1 MNEKTVEELMERRT
15 QIASEVE
22 HEGAD
27 LDALEAEAR
36 SINEELERR
45 AREEQKKV
53 ELRKAVAKGEGEK
66 IKEFKEERE
75 KPMTM
80 NEIRSSKE
88 YLNAYVNG
96 IKKDDF
102 SECRALMYEKREEP
116 ASLSPLLTV
125 NAEGSVPVPIY
136 VEDRIKTA
144 WENNEVARRIRRTYY
159 KGNLQVG
166 FEAASDGAQEH
177 EEGADA
183 IDDENLL
190 IGIVTLFPSMIKKT
204 IRLSDE
210 VLDMKGE
217 AFLDYLIDEFENKI
231 VAAISTGAIY
241 KILNSPASSIP
252 TAIGVPTIAKAA
264 GIDTVV
270 SALALLTNDAARP
283 VVVCSRGTYATIRA
297 AALGANYSVDP
308 FEGCEVVFSSTLP
321 DYSTAGSSGKYMIVG
336 DLSAVQANFPNGD
349 DIKFVIDPYTE
360 ATKDL
365 VRITGRVYA
374 GIGVT
379 GVGMLAV
386 VTKP

>member
-1 MNEKTVEELMERRT
+1 METKTTEELLERRT
-15 QIASEVE
+15 AIASEIE
-22 HEGAD
+22 TEGAD
-27 LDALEAEAR
+27 LDALEAEAKA
-36 SINEELERR
+36 INSELENRKN
-45 AREEQKKV
+45 AEAEREEI
-53 ELRKAVAKGEGEK
+53 RTAVANGEGET
-66 IKEFKEERE
+66 IKEIKEERE
-75 KPMTM
+75 KTMTYE
-80 NEIRSSKE
+80 EIRSSQE

-102 SECRALMYEKREEP
+102 SECRSLMEKRETP
-116 ASLSPLLTV
+116 AGGPLLTV
-125 NAEGSVPVPIY
+125 NATGGSVPVPTY
-136 VEDRIKTA
+136 VEDRIKAA
-144 WENNEVARRIRRTYY
+144 WESNEVARRIRRTYY

-166 FEAASDGAQEH
+166 FEASSTGAEIH

-183 IDDENLL
+183 IDDEELVL
-190 IGIVTLFPSMIKKT
+190 GIVTLFPQMVKKT

-231 VAAISTGAIY
+231 VAVISNEAINAI
-241 KILNSPASSIP
+241 ISAPASSDS
-252 TAIGVPTIAKAA
+252 TNIGVPAISKAA

-270 SALALLTNDAARP
+270 SALALLANDAARP

-308 FEGCEVVFSSTLP
+308 FEGCEVVFSSYLD
-321 DYSTAGSSGKYMIVG
+321 DYSTALSTGKYMIVG

-349 DIKFVIDPYTE
+349 DIKFVIDPYSE

-374 GIGVT
+374 GIGIT

-386 VTKP
+386 VKKP

>member
-1 MNEKTVEELMERRT
+1 MNEKTTEELLERRAA
-15 QIASEVE
+15 IASEIE
-22 HEGAD
+22 TDGAD
-27 LDALEAEAR
+27 LDALEAEVR

-45 AREEQKKV
+45 KAEEAKREEI
-53 ELRKAVAKGEGEK
+53 RTAVAKGDGET
-66 IKEFKEERE
+66 IKEFKCERE
-75 KPMTM
+75 KTMTFE
-80 NEIRSSKE
+80 EIRSSKE

-102 SECRALMYEKREEP
+102 SECRSLMEKRETPP
-116 ASLSPLLTV
+116 ASPLLTV
-125 NAEGSVPVPIY
+125 NAEGSVPVPTY

-144 WENNEVARRIRRTYY
+144 WESNEIARRIRRTYY

-166 FEAASDGAQEH
+166 FEASSDGARFH
-177 EEGADA
+177 SEGEDA
-183 IDDENLL
+183 IADESLVL
-190 IGIVTLFPSMIKKT
+190 GIVTLFPRMIKKT

-217 AFLDYLIDEFENKI
+217 TFLDYLIDEFENKI
-231 VAAISTGAIY
+231 VAAISRSAIS
-241 KILNSPASSIP
+241 KILHAPIVSDNDE
-252 TAIGVPTIAKAA
+252 IGVPAISKAA

-308 FEGCEVVFSSTLP
+308 FEGCEVVFSNNLD
-321 DYSTAGSSGKYMIVG
+321 DYSMAASDAEYMIVG

-374 GIGVT
+374 GIGIT

-386 VTKP
+386 VKKP